1 MTEGT
6 SVATMTI
13 TEAAVTESSMRVTV
27 EASQTAEIEPA
38 AVPTIEFVSAMP
50 GFPGHHSF
58 VLVRL
63 GDEGQ
68 LYALTSLADPALRFL
83 VIAPGIFFPE
93 YAPEI
98 DDQTVELLEVTDTEQ
113 LLVLL
118 VVSATSS
125 LADATANLLAPIIV
139 DQSTRRAVQVVLN
152 GSGLPVR
159 APLIGG

>member
-13 TEAAVTESSMRVTV
+13 TEAAVTESSTRATV
-27 EASQTAEIEPA
+27 DAEIEPTDM
-38 AVPTIEFVSAMP
+38 PTIEFVSAMP

-68 LYALTSLADPALRFL
+68 LYALTSLVDPALRFL
-83 VIAPGIFFPE
+83 VIAPGLFFPE
-93 YAPEI
+93 YEPEI
-98 DDQTVELLEVTDTEQ
+98 EDETLRVLEVTDPSQ
-113 LLVLL
+113 LLLLL
-118 VVSATSS
+118 VVTATAS

-139 DQSTRRAVQVVLN
+139 DQSTRRAVQVVLT